1 MVSFKLGKE
10 IEKDAFTKKTSFSIS
25 IPSLQ
30 LNFFLILFKNYD
42 AIDTADP
49 NSMQDRDLLTIESL
63 WLSDRVSE
71 CRIQRSE
78 VWLLIRTQ
86 NFFYEKNISIQYLR
100 WLNVHNVLDDF
111 FVVMWIQAQPIEYP
125 YMPWLFYLKKTDDEA
140 LYCRCVIAKIQ

>member
-1 MVSFKLGKE
+1 MVSFKLGKD

-30 LNFFLILFKNYD
+30 LNFSLILFQKYD

-49 NSMQDRDLLTIESL
+49 NSMQDKALLTIESL

-78 VWLLIRTQ
+78 VWLLIGTQ

-111 FVVMWIQAQPIEYP
+111 FVVMEMQAQPIEYP
-125 YMPWLFYLKKTDDEA
+125 YMPWLFYLKKKPMTRHFTVD
-140 LYCRCVIAKIQ
+140 V

>member
-30 LNFFLILFKNYD
+30 LNFFLILFQKYD

-49 NSMQDRDLLTIESL
+49 NSMQDKALLTIGSL

-78 VWLLIRTQ
+78 V
-86 NFFYEKNISIQYLR
+86 
-100 WLNVHNVLDDF
+100 
-111 FVVMWIQAQPIEYP
+111 
-125 YMPWLFYLKKTDDEA
+125 
-140 LYCRCVIAKIQ
+140 

>member
-49 NSMQDRDLLTIESL
+49 NSMQDRALLTIGSL

-78 VWLLIRTQ
+78 I
-86 NFFYEKNISIQYLR
+86 
-100 WLNVHNVLDDF
+100 
-111 FVVMWIQAQPIEYP
+111 
-125 YMPWLFYLKKTDDEA
+125 
-140 LYCRCVIAKIQ
+140 